1 MKLTNHILIIDD
13 NQGIHR
19 DFDLALQ
26 EDVQSPDLDRSEERV
41 FGGAVLPRVQKPC
54 FEIEHAQN
62 GQEGIDKVKK
72 SVAEKRPFQIAFVD
86 IRMPGIDGV
95 ETVEKIWEIDSS
107 IQVVFCTA
115 YSDYSWNDLARRL
128 GYTDKALV
136 LKKPFDYIEVVQMA
150 CTLSEKWRLARQA
163 ATKIEEMELLVARRT
178 RTLLEL
184 QKQRGYELTERDS
197 HVNGKVT
204 SDVAPGATNDAG
216 ELPLI
221 LLVGGDEQFRRTI
234 IPEIARSYRMF
245 DALEVDEGIASAR
258 NIIPDIILAEIHGVV
273 DGIEFC
279 HRLKHDELA
288 GHVPVILFGKE
299 GTDTEEEN
307 AFKVGASGYFSVK
320 GDVADLV
327 LQINVLLQKILSVA
341 TRRGGTAYR
350 DDFNQIDELFLRRVT
365 EIVDAQMADFEF
377 DVEDLAKKMFM
388 SRRQLLRKIKA
399 VAGCSPNAFIR
410 GLRLKRASKLL
421 ASSGMTVSE
430 VTYAVGFSD
439 LKYFRTV
446 FKDQFGVLPT
456 EFGRQ
461 NDRKIPDDHDKKQKL
476 NPKNKEN

>member
-1 MKLTNHILIIDD
+1 MNLTNHILIIDD

-26 EDVQSPDLDRSEERV
+26 EDLHSADLDISEERV
-41 FGGAVLPRVQKPC
+41 FGKSDLPRVKKPR

-62 GQEGIDKVKK
+62 GLEGIDKVKK
-72 SVAEKRPFQIAFVD
+72 AVAEKRPFQVAFVD

-95 ETVEKIWEIDSS
+95 ETVERIWKTDTS
-107 IQVVFCTA
+107 IQIVFCTA
-115 YSDYSWNDLARRL
+115 YSDYSWNDLTRRL

-163 ATKIEEMELLVARRT
+163 DMKMEEMELLVARRT

-184 QKQRGYELTERDS
+184 QKQRGYDVVKRDS
-197 HVNGKVT
+197 SGNEKST
-204 SDVAPGATNDAG
+204 SDVAPMATNDAG

-221 LLVGGDEQFRRTI
+221 LLVGGDEKLRRAI
-234 IPEIARSYRMF
+234 FSEVGKKYRIF
-245 DALEVDEGIASAR
+245 DAMELDEGIASAR
-258 NIIPDIILAEIHGVV
+258 NIIPDVVITEFCGNV

-288 GHVPVILFGKE
+288 GQIPVILFG
-299 GTDTEEEN
+299 TDGPDTNEEK
-307 AFKVGASGYFSVK
+307 ALKAGASGFFSVT
-320 GDVADLV
+320 GDIASLIS
-327 LQINVLLQKILSVA
+327 QINVLIQKRL
-341 TRRGGTAYR
+341 TTQGGESGCY
-350 DDFNQIDELFLRRVT
+350 DDSNQEDEVFLRRAT
-365 EIVDAQMADFEF
+365 EIVETQMADFEF

-410 GLRLKRASKLL
+410 SLRLKRASRLL

-461 NDRKIPDDHDKKQKL
+461 NDQKMPEDHNGKQ
-476 NPKNKEN
+476 ESQ